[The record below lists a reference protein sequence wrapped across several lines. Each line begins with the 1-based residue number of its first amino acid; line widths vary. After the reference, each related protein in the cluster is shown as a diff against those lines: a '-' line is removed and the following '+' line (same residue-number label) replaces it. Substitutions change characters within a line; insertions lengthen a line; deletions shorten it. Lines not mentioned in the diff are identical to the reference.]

1 MNLKTPALVITLACA
16 GLITEAYADCGA
28 SATIAGTQRAYANGQ
43 KFERDNNS
51 AAAFAAYVAA
61 QEYTCETNPVEAVA
75 AKRAAALALTL
86 GTAAEKAGK
95 FDKAFD
101 FYDQGGQYAAADRSL
116 MALVRAQPDSP
127 AVFQKAREALEFR
140 ALPAFQSNNEI
151 RIGITGAY
159 RPDPKNLAEV
169 LAIPATGAQRALQK
183 EAAAF
188 NEQYLRDYQQMIQSR
203 PNDPTDMRAMQA
215 FIASQQGFAR
225 KWGDQNAIKASRDA
239 LGLVR
244 SWGSATNDLALSARI
259 ETQRKQRIEQR
270 VATLTKNYS
279 GAPKLLEDAMDYQSS
294 ALLEDSVAKVRID
307 AIKAQALRLGDEASA
322 RQRLMLAAEYYDV
335 AGDDAKATAARD
347 QQQKAAMTR
356 MQPSIDQMKK
366 QAEQMQ
372 KEFSDPAKIQAM
384 REQALAMQKSLQQQ
398 KQAHAGAKAQRADD
412 LEKELGL

>member
-1 MNLKTPALVITLACA
+1 M
-16 GLITEAYADCGA
+16 G
-28 SATIAGTQRAYANGQ
+28 
-43 KFERDNNS
+43 
-51 AAAFAAYVAA
+51 
-61 QEYTCETNPVEAVA
+61 
-75 AKRAAALALTL
+75 
-86 GTAAEKAGK
+86 
-95 FDKAFD
+95 
-101 FYDQGGQYAAADRSL
+101 
-116 MALVRAQPDSP
+116 
-127 AVFQKAREALEFR
+127 
-140 ALPAFQSNNEI
+140 
-151 RIGITGAY
+151 
-159 RPDPKNLAEV
+159 
-169 LAIPATGAQRALQK
+169 
-183 EAAAF
+183 
-188 NEQYLRDYQQMIQSR
+188 
-203 PNDPTDMRAMQA
+203 AMQA

-244 SWGSATNDLALSARI
+244 SWSSATNDLALSARI

-398 KQAHAGAKAQRADD
+398 RQAHAGTKAQRADD